1 MLIKMMKGPYYKLIS
16 GGGLIDDD
24 FLTCAQQDLIDYAT
38 KPAPRVL
45 LLGKPRCGK
54 TTLARKLCQKLDLV
68 HASIENWLDK
78 LQVKIRDKPEDEEIP
93 PEEDRPEDFVMPAPY
108 FTELELAVKER
119 LYVGKGPTHK
129 QNIEILRAEMNSA
142 EANTKGFVLDLH
154 FYKIPDYAT
163 VSAEEA
169 AETAE
174 IDAAREKAEAEAA
187 AAAEAAAKE
196 AEGEP
201 EAD

>member
-1 MLIKMMKGPYYKLIS
+1 MLWKKFETMYTESLLGQDAGGEAEDGMAADRVEKIVEREEQRRAKVRTVDSFNSKGLSQTYEEKNMLIKMMKGPYYKLIS

-93 PEEDRPEDFVMPAPY
+93 PEDERPEDFVMPPPY
-108 FTELELAVKER
+108 FSPLEQAVKER
-119 LYVGKGPTHK
+119 LYAGKGPTHK
-129 QNIEILRAEMNSA
+129 
-142 EANTKGFVLDLH
+142 
-154 FYKIPDYAT
+154 
-163 VSAEEA
+163 
-169 AETAE
+169 
-174 IDAAREKAEAEAA
+174 
-187 AAAEAAAKE
+187 
-196 AEGEP
+196 
-201 EAD
+201 